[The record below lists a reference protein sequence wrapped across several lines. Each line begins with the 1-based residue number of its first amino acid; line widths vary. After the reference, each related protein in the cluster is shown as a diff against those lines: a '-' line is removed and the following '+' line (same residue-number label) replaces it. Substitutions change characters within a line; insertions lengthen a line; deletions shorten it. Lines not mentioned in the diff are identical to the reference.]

1 MKLSILNPIS
11 SQYSGIKDFKTLS
24 HGQQAKAVIFSA
36 LAALFTFPALGVG
49 GVAAFRATVTKY
61 AERNKTIN
69 EVGVAVIM
77 KKSINTSDIT
87 NKEELDLIENDGK
100 PSNVDIIQRRHETLE
115 LDENYRVPQDHDTS
129 LLENGQFKTEAGELQ
144 CGETTLPFAST
155 VRAVKQDKVV
165 EDQLLA
171 TTIEFTIG
179 DTVINTPFI
188 LSCDGNKNNAMS
200 LFYKEEAPKFF
211 KEFVQERLNQGE
223 LLDDALATKALKYV
237 EDKVFDEWVNHPMA
251 GKSQSTVNMLFLFP
265 AENDSFKGAFLGRG
279 DTRTLIFK
287 KDGEVNRVG
296 TTKDGE
302 TIGTFT
308 LEPGDLIFTSSD
320 GIWHNASPT
329 QVGEF
334 IRSDLN
340 EGKTLQN
347 TVERL
352 VAATVTE
359 NSRDDDRNPIL
370 IQIPN
375 T

>member
-1 MKLSILNPIS
+1 MKLSMINPIS
-11 SQYSGIKDFKTLS
+11 SQYSGLKDFKTLS
-24 HGQQAKAVIFSA
+24 HGQQAKAVFFSA
-36 LAALFTFPALGVG
+36 LAALASLPVLGIG
-49 GVAAFRATVTKY
+49 GVAAFRATVNRY
-61 AERNKTIN
+61 VERNHAINKIGVDTIL
-69 EVGVAVIM
+69 

-87 NKEELDLIENDGK
+87 NKDELDLVENDGK
-100 PSNVDIIQRRHETLE
+100 PSNVDIIKRRNESLE
-115 LDENYRVPQDHDTS
+115 LDENFRVLQDYDTS

-155 VRAVKQDKVV
+155 VRAVKQDKVI

-200 LFYKEEAPKFF
+200 LFYKKEAPKFF
-211 KEFVQERLNQGE
+211 KEFVQEKLNQGE
-223 LLDDALATKALKYV
+223 PLDDALATQALKDV
-237 EDKVFDEWVNHPMA
+237 EDAVFDAWVKHPMA

-265 AENDSFKGAFLGRG
+265 TENASFKGAFLGRG
-279 DTRTLIFK
+279 DTRTLILRHN
-287 KDGEVNRVG
+287 GEVNRVG

-320 GIWHNASPT
+320 GIWHNASPS

-340 EGKTLQN
+340 DGKTLQE
-347 TVERL
+347 TVDRL

-375 T
+375 P